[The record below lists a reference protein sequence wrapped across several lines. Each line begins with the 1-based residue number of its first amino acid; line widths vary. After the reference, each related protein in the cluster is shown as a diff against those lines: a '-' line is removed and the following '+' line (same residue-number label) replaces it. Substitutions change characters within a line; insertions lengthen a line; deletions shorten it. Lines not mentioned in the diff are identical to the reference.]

1 MSQEI
6 ITIDGLRYYIVF
18 ETINGFFI
26 KSEEG
31 QLVYKDYLT
40 VEFARRKND
49 NDKTIN
55 NKLQ

>member
-1 MSQEI
+1 MPKEI
-6 ITIDGLRYYIVF
+6 IKIDGLRYYIVF

-40 VEFARRKND
+40 VKFARSKE
-49 NDKTIN
+49 
-55 NKLQ
+55 